1 MKSTITDLLKSNT
14 SAIIYGMSGWGK
26 SQIIEQSAQDLG
38 MKCQILSLAG
48 VAPEDFGIPTV
59 REGYYEYLPPKWAY
73 DYYKSG
79 DNFVLF
85 LDEITQATIQV
96 MHAVYPLV
104 LERRIGGL
112 HLPNMRIIAASNY
125 DHENPHLTTIM
136 KPLLNRFEVEIK
148 IEEDFGQG
156 MVDDFWEYIIKKYP
170 QQEQVIHILQNNII
184 STNPR
189 AYESGIRFIQDNPKA
204 TNIAKLLVFKKAF
217 GDLTSVV
224 IEKFKQEI
232 IENETDDDARI
243 KQASFAYRNKVVL
256 LKGIMKMN
264 PSKEQI
270 ADAYNLSS
278 EEKECVFIWG

>member
-14 SAIIYGMSGWGK
+14 SALIYGMSGWGK
-26 SQIIEQSAQDLG
+26 SQIVEQASAELG

-59 REGYYEYLPPKWAY
+59 RDGYYEYLPPKWAH

-79 DNFVLF
+79 EDFVLF

-148 IEEDFGQG
+148 IEEDFGQS
-156 MVDDFWEYIIKKYP
+156 MVDDFWQYISNKYP
-170 QQEQVIHILQNNII
+170 EQNQIINILHANAIT
-184 STNPR
+184 TNPR
-189 AYESGIRFIQDNPKA
+189 AYESGIRFLQDSPKA

-217 GDLTSVV
+217 GDLASV
-224 IEKFKQEI
+224 IMEKFKQEV
-232 IENETDDDARI
+232 IESETDDDKRL
-243 KQASFAYRNKVVL
+243 KQASFAYRNRVL
-256 LKGIMKMN
+256 MFNGVMKMN
-264 PSKEQI
+264 PSQ
-270 ADAYNLSS
+270 ADISYVYNLSG
-278 EEKECVFIWG
+278 EEKECVFI